1 MHFWPRP
8 FDYSSVLAMSL
19 DDGQKLTPP
28 PHLSPSSLATFEQC
42 PLKFRYSKIDLIP
55 DMPGK
60 EAMLGNFVHDVLEN
74 LYKLPWMER
83 TKDAARHLAK
93 EYWHSTWAEPVMS
106 LLRRDEEIRNF
117 RWQAWFCIE
126 NLWKVEDPQSVH
138 PVGLESEL
146 NHSLGGVMLKGYID
160 RYTKVAGDGN
170 GIVISD
176 YKTGKTPKAEWVS
189 DKFEQLR
196 IYAAIMQEIQMFPV
210 SHLELIY
217 LKDGV
222 KFTEDITP
230 ELLSATIE
238 RVSKIKKSVDERCA
252 TGVFEPVKSR
262 LCDWCSYKNIC
273 PAWSK

>member
-1 MHFWPRP
+1 M
-8 FDYSSVLAMSL
+8 
-19 DDGQKLTPP
+19 
-28 PHLSPSSLATFEQC
+28 
-42 PLKFRYSKIDLIP
+42 
-55 DMPGK
+55 
-60 EAMLGNFVHDVLEN
+60 GNFVHDVLEN

-83 TKDAARHLAK
+83 TVDAARDLAK
-93 EYWHSTWAEPVMS
+93 QHWHSTWAEPVTG
-106 LLRRDEEIRNF
+106 LLRREEEIRNF

-138 PVGLESEL
+138 PIGIESEL
-146 NHSLGGVMLKGYID
+146 NHSLGGVVLKGFID
-160 RYTKVAGDGN
+160 RYTKSANSDDGL
-170 GIVISD
+170 VISD

-210 SHLELIY
+210 SSLELIY

-222 KFTEDITP
+222 KFTEQVTAESLNSTVSRI
-230 ELLSATIE
+230 
-238 RVSKIKKSVDERCA
+238 SKIKSMVDERCE

-273 PAWSK
+273 PAWSR

>member
-1 MHFWPRP
+1 
-8 FDYSSVLAMSL
+8 MSQT
-19 DDGQKLTPP
+19 DGEKLKPP

-55 DMPGK
+55 DRPGK
-60 EAMLGNFVHDVLEN
+60 EAMMGNFVHDVLEN

-83 TKDAARHLAK
+83 TVDAARDLAK
-93 EYWHSTWAEPVMS
+93 QYWHSTWAEPVTS
-106 LLRRDEEIRNF
+106 LLRSGEEIRTF

-138 PVGLESEL
+138 PIGLESEL
-146 NHSLGGVMLKGYID
+146 NHPLGGVVLKGYID
-160 RYTKVAGDGN
+160 RYTKTDG
-170 GIVISD
+170 GGSGLVISD
-176 YKTGKTPKAEWVS
+176 YKTGKTPKVEWLS

-196 IYAAIMQEIQMFPV
+196 IYAAIMQEIQVFPV
-210 SHLELIY
+210 QSLELIY

-222 KFTEDITP
+222 KFTEEVTSDS
-230 ELLSATIE
+230 LAATVA
-238 RVSKIKKSVDERCA
+238 RVSNIKAMVDKRCV